1 MDSVSNDRG
10 GVNSVS
16 NSVMGE
22 ANSVMGEANSVV
34 GEANSVVGERG
45 VDGVNSVGNNSI
57 SSVKSVGG
65 ISHDSGVGSKGLAL
79 GGGPVLSLVGLA
91 HGLVAHLAVS
101 VSIDWLVGA
110 IVDGGDGSGHGG
122 GQHRGVHSGVVT
134 NHSMVSNSVVSE
146 ELGGSRG
153 HGGKGETHKS
163 LHVYLF
169 VLRV

>member
-1 MDSVSNDRG
+1 
-10 GVNSVS
+10 
-16 NSVMGE
+16 MGDH
-22 ANSVMGEANSVV
+22 G
-34 GEANSVVGERG
+34 G
-45 VDGVNSVGNNSI
+45 VDGVGNNSLG
-57 SSVKSVGG
+57 SVKSVGG

-134 NHSMVSNSVVSE
+134 NHSMVSNSVVE
-146 ELGGSRG
+146 ATMKELSGSHRG
-153 HGGKGETHKS
+153 QGETHKS
-163 LHVYLF
+163 LK
-169 VLRV
+169 R